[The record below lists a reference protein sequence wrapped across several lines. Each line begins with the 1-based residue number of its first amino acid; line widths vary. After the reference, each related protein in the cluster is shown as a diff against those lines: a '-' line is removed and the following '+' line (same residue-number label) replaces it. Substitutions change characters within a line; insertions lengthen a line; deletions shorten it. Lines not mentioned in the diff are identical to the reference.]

1 LRFLAVALA
10 LGAATSSGSATELE
24 ELKFLTGSWKGES
37 GKASIEERWTDAAG
51 GMMLGVSRTIVS
63 GKTVAFEFL
72 RIEVRPDGIF
82 YVAQPNGRPPTD
94 FKMTRSSSEEA
105 VFENSQHDHPKVI
118 RYLREKEAL
127 VAEVQGAEGK
137 QEFRFRAAA
146 PP

>member
-1 LRFLAVALA
+1 LA
-10 LGAATSSGSATELE
+10 LGAAGSGGSAPELE
-24 ELKFLTGSWKGES
+24 ELKFLTGSWKGEA

-72 RIEVRPDGIF
+72 RIEARPEGIF

-94 FKMTRSSSEEA
+94 FKMTKASSDEA
-105 VFENSQHDHPKVI
+105 VFENPQHDHPKVI
-118 RYLREKEAL
+118 RYFREKEAL

-137 QEFRFRAAA
+137 QEFRFRTAA